1 MAIIMADPTFSED
14 VAKEMLR
21 GKSNPLLSSF
31 RLSYYTILNL
41 LSRVEG
47 VKQME
52 HVIRHSFHQFQHEQ
66 AVPVVEAKIQ
76 QLEEEAEKIMGN
88 IDEESLKSKCARL
101 CVCVY
106 MFVTGPC
113 RETTKSGRLGGE

>member
-1 MAIIMADPTFSED
+1 MQMSGRAGRRGKDKKGVAIIMADPTFSED
-14 VAKEMLR
+14 VAQEMLR
-21 GKSNPLLSSF
+21 GKSNPLVSSF

-66 AVPVVEAKIQ
+66 AVPVVEAKIL
-76 QLEEEAEKIMGN
+76 QLEDEAEKILGS
-88 IDEESLKSKCARL
+88 IDEESLKSKF
-101 CVCVY
+101 VCL
-106 MFVTGPC
+106 FV
-113 RETTKSGRLGGE
+113 SQSA

>member
-1 MAIIMADPTFSED
+1 MSGRAGRRGKDKKGVTIIMADPTFSED

-76 QLEEEAEKIMGN
+76 QLEDEAEKILGN
-88 IDEESLKSKCARL
+88 IDEESLKSK
-101 CVCVY
+101 
-106 MFVTGPC
+106 
-113 RETTKSGRLGGE
+113 LGCI